1 MEFRI
6 LGPIE
11 AEENGLKLDLGG
23 LRERALLARFLL
35 SANRVVSADRL
46 ADDLWSGSPPPHSMA
61 TLRVYISRLRRALGA
76 RADLLVTQA
85 PGYRLNVAGDEL
97 DAARFESLV
106 RSGEADLA
114 AGRAAA
120 AAGTLRAALSLWRG
134 PALSDVAD
142 LAFAQADAGRL
153 EEARLAALE
162 SRVDADLACG
172 WHASLVAELDGL
184 ASAHPLR
191 ERFTGQRILA
201 LYRCGRQA
209 EALTAYA
216 TLRGRLAEELGIDPT
231 PDLQRLHERILRQD
245 PGLDWR
251 PLVAAV
257 ASAPGSGDA
266 APGMPSAAPG
276 TTAAGTTNAPPRIPT
291 APPGIAEASD
301 PSGSPASAPQ
311 GGAGIG
317 AAQGTA
323 AGGQPVTGYAVPG
336 SAGSASAGS
345 ASAGSASAGSASAG
359 SASAAAGSAAAGNA
373 GLGVTATGP
382 TATGPTAAGPTR
394 GDGTTA
400 PGYPGGGERP
410 AAAYLLGT
418 APLPGLPSE
427 ATSFIGRE
435 AELDTIEELLRLSRL
450 LTLTGPG
457 GSGKSRLALRAGAQ
471 VSGRYGGGVWLVQ
484 LAPIGQPDLVVPTVA
499 LALSVREE
507 PGQTVL
513 DSIVARLRDTE
524 ALLIVDNCEH
534 VIEAA
539 ADTIAALLRSCPRL
553 RILATSQTRLGVP
566 GEASWPVPPL
576 TVPEPETADPRAAAE
591 AESVRL
597 FCDRASLARP
607 GFSLTSQNVAAVGEI
622 CRQLDGIPLAI
633 ELAAARVSALTVAQ
647 LAARLGNRFR
657 LLTGGSRAALPR
669 HRTLEA
675 AIEWSH
681 DLLSETEQV
690 CFRRM
695 AVFAGGCTIDAVE
708 AVCPD
713 EALPL
718 DMVFETV
725 TALIDR
731 SLLTTEERSGS
742 MRYGMLESIHQYA
755 LGRLAA
761 SGEAAALHRRHMAW
775 LLDFAGQADLA
786 GPDQAAW
793 LDLLEADRD
802 NFRAGL
808 EWSLTPPWPGS
819 GTALTRTVPPAGP
832 GHAAQRGRAAPSAG
846 PGHSAQRGQA
856 EPDRSAHPEQAK
868 PDPGAHR
875 GRAAPSAGPDRGTHG
890 GQPPSPGDQAAAL
903 DGPDPEQALALT
915 GALAPF
921 WLVRG
926 PIALARTALDAA
938 LAAAGPEA
946 DTRLRAIALDGA
958 GQLAAVQADHD
969 AQRRYQRESLAIW
982 RELGD
987 DLRVASTLSDL
998 GSAAHFRGEYPLA
1011 QALHAEALEL
1021 AEHTGDAQQTGQAL
1035 SGLGRLALHQGD
1047 LDQATAYYKQSMAK
1061 FAEIGDLRRATLILG
1076 NLGVV
1081 AINSGDLALAE
1092 QRLTEHLDNARRL
1105 GDHKLTSGA
1114 LTNLGLVAYQV
1125 GDLDRAAA
1133 LHQQALE
1140 LSEQLGDRRLAVV
1153 ALGNLGLVA
1162 ARRKNYPA
1170 AAQFHLRSLDLA
1182 EAVGERRSV
1191 AEMLEELAAVE
1202 SAAGN
1207 AARAATLFGASQAI
1221 RQDIGAPIVGS
1232 DQARLNGAR
1241 DAAAAALGEEAFSA
1255 AYQAGL
1261 RMSAEQAVAL
1271 AKDGSWPPTTPAKPA

>member
-11 AEENGLKLDLGG
+11 AEDNELKLDLGG
-23 LRERALLARFLL
+23 LRERALLARLLL

-61 TLRVYISRLRRALGA
+61 TLRVYISRLRRALGV
-76 RADLLVTQA
+76 RADSLVTQA
-85 PGYRLNVAGDEL
+85 PGYRLNVTGDEL
-97 DAARFESLV
+97 DAARFEGLV
-106 RSGEADLA
+106 RTAEADLA
-114 AGRAAA
+114 AGRAEA
-120 AAGTLRAALSLWRG
+120 AAGILRAALGLWRG

-191 ERFTGQRILA
+191 ERLTGQRILA

-216 TLRGRLAEELGIDPT
+216 TLRDRLAEELGIDPT

-251 PLVAAV
+251 LPAPSTGPGAA
-257 ASAPGSGDA
+257 APGAAGPGAAGPGAAGPGAAGPGAAAHAGGDA
-266 APGMPSAAPG
+266 A
-276 TTAAGTTNAPPRIPT
+276 T
-291 APPGIAEASD
+291 
-301 PSGSPASAPQ
+301 
-311 GGAGIG
+311 
-317 AAQGTA
+317 
-323 AGGQPVTGYAVPG
+323 V
-336 SAGSASAGS
+336 
-345 ASAGSASAGSASAG
+345 
-359 SASAAAGSAAAGNA
+359 
-373 GLGVTATGP
+373 
-382 TATGPTAAGPTR
+382 
-394 GDGTTA
+394 TA
-400 PGYPGGGERP
+400 PGHPGGGTEH
-410 AAAYLLGT
+410 AAAHLPGA
-418 APLPGLPSE
+418 APMPGLPTE
-427 ATSFIGRE
+427 TTSFIGRE

-457 GSGKSRLALRAGAQ
+457 GSGKSRLALRAGTQA
-471 VSGRYGGGVWLVQ
+471 SGRYGGAVWQVQ
-484 LAPIGQPDLVVPTVA
+484 LAPIGQSDLVVPTVA
-499 LALSVREE
+499 LALSAREE
-507 PGQTVL
+507 PGQTL
-513 DSIVARLRDTE
+513 LGSIVARLRDTE
-524 ALLIVDNCEH
+524 AMLIVDNCEH
-534 VIEAA
+534 VVEAA

-576 TVPEPETADPRAAAE
+576 TVPEPEPADPQAAAG

-597 FCDRASLARP
+597 FCDRAALARP
-607 GFSLTSQNVAAVGEI
+607 EFRLTAGNVAAVGDI

-657 LLTGGSRAALPR
+657 LLTGGSRAGLPR

-713 EALPL
+713 DALPL
-718 DMVFETV
+718 DVVFETV

-761 SGEAAALHRRHMAW
+761 AGETAALHRRHMAW
-775 LLDFAGQADLA
+775 LLDLAGQADLA

-808 EWSLTPPWPGS
+808 EWSFTPTGPARAAALGQAVPPTGPGS
-819 GTALTRTVPPAGP
+819 SADRGSGADRGRPAAAGRAPAPLGPDP
-832 GHAAQRGRAAPSAG
+832 GHALAPLG
-846 PGHSAQRGQA
+846 
-856 EPDRSAHPEQAK
+856 
-868 PDPGAHR
+868 PDPGHAL
-875 GRAAPSAGPDRGTHG
+875 AP
-890 GQPPSPGDQAAAL
+890 L
-903 DGPDPEQALALT
+903 GPDPGHALALA

-946 DTRLRAIALDGA
+946 DARLRAIALDGA

-969 AQRRYQRESLAIW
+969 AQRGYQQESLAIW
-982 RELGD
+982 QELGD
-987 DLRVASTLSDL
+987 DVRVASTLSDL

-1021 AEHTGDAQQTGQAL
+1021 AERTGDAQQTGQAL

-1047 LDQATAYYKQSMAK
+1047 LDQATAYYTQSMAR

-1125 GDLDRAAA
+1125 GDLDRAAG

-1182 EAVGERRSV
+1182 ESVGERRSV
-1191 AEMLEELAAVE
+1191 AEMLAELAAVE

-1221 RQDIGAPIVGS
+1221 RQDIGAPILGP

-1241 DAAAAALGEEAFSA
+1241 DAAAAALGAAAFSA
-1255 AYQAGL
+1255 AHQAGL

>member
-1 MEFRI
+1 
-6 LGPIE
+6 
-11 AEENGLKLDLGG
+11 
-23 LRERALLARFLL
+23 
-35 SANRVVSADRL
+35 V
-46 ADDLWSGSPPPHSMA
+46 
-61 TLRVYISRLRRALGA
+61 
-76 RADLLVTQA
+76 
-85 PGYRLNVAGDEL
+85 
-97 DAARFESLV
+97 
-106 RSGEADLA
+106 
-114 AGRAAA
+114 
-120 AAGTLRAALSLWRG
+120 
-134 PALSDVAD
+134 
-142 LAFAQADAGRL
+142 
-153 EEARLAALE
+153 
-162 SRVDADLACG
+162 
-172 WHASLVAELDGL
+172 
-184 ASAHPLR
+184 
-191 ERFTGQRILA
+191 
-201 LYRCGRQA
+201 
-209 EALTAYA
+209 
-216 TLRGRLAEELGIDPT
+216 
-231 PDLQRLHERILRQD
+231 
-245 PGLDWR
+245 
-251 PLVAAV
+251 
-257 ASAPGSGDA
+257 
-266 APGMPSAAPG
+266 
-276 TTAAGTTNAPPRIPT
+276 
-291 APPGIAEASD
+291 
-301 PSGSPASAPQ
+301 
-311 GGAGIG
+311 
-317 AAQGTA
+317 
-323 AGGQPVTGYAVPG
+323 
-336 SAGSASAGS
+336 
-345 ASAGSASAGSASAG
+345 
-359 SASAAAGSAAAGNA
+359 
-373 GLGVTATGP
+373 
-382 TATGPTAAGPTR
+382 
-394 GDGTTA
+394 
-400 PGYPGGGERP
+400 
-410 AAAYLLGT
+410 
-418 APLPGLPSE
+418 PLPGLPTE
-427 ATSFIGRE
+427 TTSFIGRE

-457 GSGKSRLALRAGAQ
+457 GSGKSRLALRAGTQ
-471 VSGRYGGGVWLVQ
+471 VSGRYADGVWLIQ
-484 LAPIGQPDLVVPTVA
+484 FAPIGQPDLVVPTVA

-507 PGQTVL
+507 PGQTL
-513 DSIVARLRDTE
+513 LGSIVARLRDTE

-576 TVPEPETADPRAAAE
+576 TVPEPEMADPQAAAE

-597 FCDRASLARP
+597 FCDRAALARP
-607 GFSLTSQNVAAVGEI
+607 GFGLTGENVAAVGEI

-708 AVCPD
+708 TVCPD
-713 EALPL
+713 DALPL
-718 DMVFETV
+718 DVVFETV

-755 LGRLAA
+755 LGRLEA
-761 SGEAAALHRRHMAW
+761 SGEDSALHRQHMAW

-793 LDLLEADRD
+793 LDLLDADRD

-808 EWSLTPPWPGS
+808 EWSLTPAAPGS
-819 GTALTRTVPPAGP
+819 GTAPARAVPTGP
-832 GHAAQRGRAAPSAG
+832 GPHANTGRPLAPAAP
-846 PGHSAQRGQA
+846 
-856 EPDRSAHPEQAK
+856 
-868 PDPGAHR
+868 DP
-875 GRAAPSAGPDRGTHG
+875 APP
-890 GQPPSPGDQAAAL
+890 
-903 DGPDPEQALALT
+903 GPDPEQALALA

-938 LAAAGPEA
+938 LAAAGPGA

-969 AQRRYQRESLAIW
+969 AQRRYQQESLAIW
-982 RELGD
+982 RKLGD

-1021 AEHTGDAQQTGQAL
+1021 AERTGDAQQTGQAL

-1047 LDQATAYYKQSMAK
+1047 LDQATAYYTQSMAK

-1092 QRLTEHLDNARRL
+1092 QRLTKHLDNARRL

-1114 LTNLGLVAYQV
+1114 LTNLGLVAYQA
-1125 GDLDRAAA
+1125 GDLDRAAG

-1140 LSEQLGDRRLAVV
+1140 LSEQLGDLRLAVV

-1182 EAVGERRSV
+1182 ESVGERRSV

-1202 SAAGN
+1202 SAVGN
-1207 AARAATLFGASQAI
+1207 AARAATLFGASQSI
-1221 RQDIGAPIVGS
+1221 RQDIGAPVVGS

-1241 DAAAAALGEEAFSA
+1241 DAAAAALGEAAFGA

>member
-1 MEFRI
+1 VEFRI
-6 LGPIE
+6 LGPVG
-11 AEENGLKLDLGG
+11 AEDNGLKLDLGG
-23 LRERALLARFLL
+23 LRERALLARLLL

-46 ADDLWSGSPPPHSMA
+46 ADDLWSGNPPPHSMA
-61 TLRVYISRLRRALGA
+61 TLRVYISRLRRALGPQA
-76 RADLLVTQA
+76 GALLTQA
-85 PGYRLNVAGDEL
+85 PGYRLNVEDGQL
-97 DAARFESLV
+97 DAARFERLV
-106 RSGEADLA
+106 SEGGADLA
-114 AGRAAA
+114 AGRAEAA
-120 AAGTLRAALSLWRG
+120 AVTLRDALGLWRG

-142 LAFAQADAGRL
+142 LPFAQPDAGRL
-153 EEARLAALE
+153 EEARLTALE
-162 SRVDADLACG
+162 NRVAADLACG
-172 WHASLVAELDGL
+172 RHASLVAELDSL
-184 ASAHPLR
+184 AAAHPLR
-191 ERFTGQRILA
+191 ERLTGQRILA

-209 EALTAYA
+209 EALSAYA
-216 TLRGRLAEELGIDPT
+216 ALRGRLAEELGIDPT

-245 PGLDWR
+245 PGLDWPPAR
-251 PLVAAV
+251 AGDGTAADG
-257 ASAPGSGDA
+257 AGQGGA
-266 APGMPSAAPG
+266 APGPARHPDTAHPG
-276 TTAAGTTNAPPRIPT
+276 TAHP
-291 APPGIAEASD
+291 
-301 PSGSPASAPQ
+301 
-311 GGAGIG
+311 
-317 AAQGTA
+317 GTA
-323 AGGQPVTGYAVPG
+323 HP
-336 SAGSASAGS
+336 
-345 ASAGSASAGSASAG
+345 
-359 SASAAAGSAAAGNA
+359 
-373 GLGVTATGP
+373 
-382 TATGPTAAGPTR
+382 
-394 GDGTTA
+394 
-400 PGYPGGGERP
+400 
-410 AAAYLLGT
+410 GT
-418 APLPGLPSE
+418 AHPGTAHPGTAHPGTAHPGTAHPDALPPPGLPTE
-427 ATSFIGRE
+427 TTSFVGRE
-435 AELDTIEELLRLSRL
+435 AELDTIGELLRLSRL

-471 VSGRYGGGVWLVQ
+471 EPGRYAGGVWLVQ

-499 LALSVREE
+499 LALSAREE
-507 PGQTVL
+507 PGQTL
-513 DSIVARLRDTE
+513 LGSIAARLRDAE

-539 ADTIAALLRSCPRL
+539 ADTIAALMRSCPRL

-576 TVPEPETADPRAAAE
+576 TVPEPELADPGAAAE

-597 FCDRASLARP
+597 FCDRAALARP
-607 GFSLTSQNVAAVGEI
+607 GFSLTAGNVAAVSDI

-633 ELAAARVSALTVAQ
+633 ELAAARVSALTAAQ

-657 LLTGGSRAALPR
+657 LLTGGSRAGLPR

-708 AVCPD
+708 AICPD
-713 EALPL
+713 EGLPL
-718 DMVFETV
+718 DVVFETV

-761 SGEAAALHRRHMAW
+761 AGEAAVLHRRHLAW

-793 LDLLEADRD
+793 LDLLEAERD
-802 NFRAGL
+802 NFRTGL
-808 EWSLTPPWPGS
+808 EWSLQPP
-819 GTALTRTVPPAGP
+819 
-832 GHAAQRGRAAPSAG
+832 
-846 PGHSAQRGQA
+846 
-856 EPDRSAHPEQAK
+856 
-868 PDPGAHR
+868 
-875 GRAAPSAGPDRGTHG
+875 GPDACDD
-890 GQPPSPGDQAAAL
+890 PSR
-903 DGPDPEQALALT
+903 ALALA

-926 PIALARTALDAA
+926 PIALGRTALDAA
-938 LAAAGPEA
+938 LAAAEPGA
-946 DTRLRAIALDGA
+946 GQRLRAIALDGA
-958 GQLAAVQADHD
+958 GQLASVQTDTD
-969 AQRRYQRESLAIW
+969 AQRAYQQESLAIW

-987 DLRVASTLSDL
+987 DARVASTLSDL

-1011 QALHAEALEL
+1011 QALYTEALGL
-1021 AEHTGDAQQTGQAL
+1021 AERTGDAHRTGQAL

-1047 LDQATAYYKQSMAK
+1047 LDKATGYYTQSMAR
-1061 FAEIGDLRRATLILG
+1061 FREIGDLRRATLILG

-1081 AINSGDLALAE
+1081 AINSGDLALAG
-1092 QRLTEHLDNARRL
+1092 QRLTEHLENARRL

-1114 LTNLGLVAYQV
+1114 LTNLGLVAYQA
-1125 GDLDRAAA
+1125 GDLDRAAT

-1140 LSEQLGDRRLAVV
+1140 LSEQLGDRRLVVV

-1207 AARAATLFGASQAI
+1207 AGRAATLFGASQAI
-1221 RQDIGAPIVGS
+1221 RQDIGAPILGP

-1241 DAAAAALGEEAFSA
+1241 DAAAAALGAEAFA
-1255 AYQAGL
+1255 AAHQAGL
-1261 RMSAEQAVAL
+1261 GMSAGQAVAL
-1271 AKDGSWPPTTPAKPA
+1271 AKDGSWPPMTPAKPTTRQ

>member
-1 MEFRI
+1 M
-6 LGPIE
+6 
-11 AEENGLKLDLGG
+11 
-23 LRERALLARFLL
+23 
-35 SANRVVSADRL
+35 
-46 ADDLWSGSPPPHSMA
+46 
-61 TLRVYISRLRRALGA
+61 
-76 RADLLVTQA
+76 
-85 PGYRLNVAGDEL
+85 
-97 DAARFESLV
+97 
-106 RSGEADLA
+106 
-114 AGRAAA
+114 
-120 AAGTLRAALSLWRG
+120 
-134 PALSDVAD
+134 
-142 LAFAQADAGRL
+142 
-153 EEARLAALE
+153 
-162 SRVDADLACG
+162 
-172 WHASLVAELDGL
+172 
-184 ASAHPLR
+184 
-191 ERFTGQRILA
+191 
-201 LYRCGRQA
+201 
-209 EALTAYA
+209 
-216 TLRGRLAEELGIDPT
+216 
-231 PDLQRLHERILRQD
+231 
-245 PGLDWR
+245 
-251 PLVAAV
+251 
-257 ASAPGSGDA
+257 
-266 APGMPSAAPG
+266 
-276 TTAAGTTNAPPRIPT
+276 
-291 APPGIAEASD
+291 
-301 PSGSPASAPQ
+301 
-311 GGAGIG
+311 
-317 AAQGTA
+317 
-323 AGGQPVTGYAVPG
+323 
-336 SAGSASAGS
+336 
-345 ASAGSASAGSASAG
+345 
-359 SASAAAGSAAAGNA
+359 
-373 GLGVTATGP
+373 
-382 TATGPTAAGPTR
+382 
-394 GDGTTA
+394 
-400 PGYPGGGERP
+400 
-410 AAAYLLGT
+410 
-418 APLPGLPSE
+418 
-427 ATSFIGRE
+427 
-435 AELDTIEELLRLSRL
+435 
-450 LTLTGPG
+450 
-457 GSGKSRLALRAGAQ
+457 
-471 VSGRYGGGVWLVQ
+471 WLVQ
-484 LAPIGQPDLVVPTVA
+484 LAPIGQPDLVVPTVG
-499 LALSVREE
+499 LALSAREE
-507 PGQTVL
+507 PGQTLL
-513 DSIVARLRDTE
+513 DSIVARLRDIE

-576 TVPEPETADPRAAAE
+576 TVPEPEMADPRAAGE

-597 FCDRASLARP
+597 FCDRAALARP
-607 GFSLTSQNVAAVGEI
+607 GFGLTAGNVAAVGEI

-657 LLTGGSRAALPR
+657 LLTGGSRASLPR

-690 CFRRM
+690 CFRRV

-713 EALPL
+713 DALPL
-718 DMVFETV
+718 DVVFETV

-761 SGEAAALHRRHMAW
+761 AGEAAALHRRHMDW
-775 LLDFAGQADLA
+775 LLDFARQADLA

-808 EWSLTPPWPGS
+808 EWSLTPAAGLAQPRAAALRRPQTGHRAGRA
-819 GTALTRTVPPAGP
+819 GTQAGP
-832 GHAAQRGRAAPSAG
+832 APVG
-846 PGHSAQRGQA
+846 
-856 EPDRSAHPEQAK
+856 
-868 PDPGAHR
+868 PDPG
-875 GRAAPSAGPDRGTHG
+875 
-890 GQPPSPGDQAAAL
+890 
-903 DGPDPEQALALT
+903 QALALA

-938 LAAAGPEA
+938 LAAAGPAA
-946 DTRLRAIALDGA
+946 DRRLRAIALDGA

-969 AQRRYQRESLAIW
+969 AQRGYQQESLAIW

-987 DLRVASTLSDL
+987 DARVASTLSDL

-1021 AEHTGDAQQTGQAL
+1021 AERTGDAQQTGQAL

-1047 LDQATAYYKQSMAK
+1047 LDQATAYYTQSMAR
-1061 FAEIGDLRRATLILG
+1061 FAAIGDLRRATLILG

-1092 QRLTEHLDNARRL
+1092 KRLTEHLDNARRL

-1114 LTNLGLVAYQV
+1114 LTNLGLVAYQA
-1125 GDLDRAAA
+1125 GDLDRAAG

-1162 ARRKNYPA
+1162 ARRQNYPA
-1170 AAQFHLRSLDLA
+1170 ATQFHLRSLDLA
-1182 EAVGERRSV
+1182 ESVGERRSV

-1221 RQDIGAPIVGS
+1221 RQDIGAPILGP

-1255 AYQAGL
+1255 AHQAGL
-1261 RMSAEQAVAL
+1261 RMSAGQAVAL
-1271 AKDGSWPPTTPAKPA
+1271 AKDGSWPPMTPAKPA

>member
-1 MEFRI
+1 
-6 LGPIE
+6 
-11 AEENGLKLDLGG
+11 
-23 LRERALLARFLL
+23 
-35 SANRVVSADRL
+35 
-46 ADDLWSGSPPPHSMA
+46 MA

-76 RADLLVTQA
+76 RAGVLVTQA
-85 PGYRLNVAGDEL
+85 PGYRLNVTGDEL
-97 DAARFESLV
+97 DAGRFEGLV
-106 RSGEADLA
+106 RSAEADLA
-114 AGRAAA
+114 TGQAQA
-120 AAGTLRAALSLWRG
+120 AAGMLRAALGLWRG

-184 ASAHPLR
+184 SSAHPLR
-191 ERFTGQRILA
+191 ERLTGQRILA

-216 TLRGRLAEELGIDPT
+216 TLRDRLAEELGIDPT
-231 PDLQRLHERILRQD
+231 PDLKRLHERILRQD
-245 PGLDWR
+245 PRLDWR
-251 PLVAAV
+251 PAGTLPGAADG
-257 ASAPGSGDA
+257 AGILPGAADDMADDA
-266 APGMPSAAPG
+266 AAGD
-276 TTAAGTTNAPPRIPT
+276 TAAGHTAASGRGIAAGHDTAGHGTAAHDTAGHGTIADTSASPEAGAATAGLGMSGPVGTGEAAAAPVPKPSRGNTEPAAAHPPT
-291 APPGIAEASD
+291 AAYP
-301 PSGSPASAPQ
+301 PASAP
-311 GGAGIG
+311 
-317 AAQGTA
+317 
-323 AGGQPVTGYAVPG
+323 PPE
-336 SAGSASAGS
+336 
-345 ASAGSASAGSASAG
+345 
-359 SASAAAGSAAAGNA
+359 
-373 GLGVTATGP
+373 LP
-382 TATGPTAAGPTR
+382 TET
-394 GDGTTA
+394 
-400 PGYPGGGERP
+400 
-410 AAAYLLGT
+410 
-418 APLPGLPSE
+418 
-427 ATSFIGRE
+427 TSFVGRE

-457 GSGKSRLALRAGAQ
+457 GSGKSRLALRAGGQA
-471 VSGRYGGGVWLVQ
+471 SGRYDGGVWLVQ
-484 LAPIGQPDLVVPTVA
+484 LAPIGQPDLVVPTIG
-499 LALSVREE
+499 LALSAREE
-507 PGQTVL
+507 PGQTLL
-513 DSIVARLRDTE
+513 DSIVTRLRDIE

-553 RILATSQTRLGVP
+553 RILATSQTRLGLP

-576 TVPEPETADPRAAAE
+576 TVPEPEMADPRAAGE

-597 FCDRASLARP
+597 FCDRAALARP
-607 GFSLTSQNVAAVGEI
+607 GFGLTAGNVAAVGEI

-657 LLTGGSRAALPR
+657 LLTGGSRASLPR

-690 CFRRM
+690 CFRRV

-713 EALPL
+713 DALPL
-718 DMVFETV
+718 DVVFETV

-761 SGEAAALHRRHMAW
+761 AGEAAALHRRHMDW

-808 EWSLTPPWPGS
+808 EWSL
-819 GTALTRTVPPAGP
+819 APAGP
-832 GHAAQRGRAAPSAG
+832 G
-846 PGHSAQRGQA
+846 PGATSAQTTT
-856 EPDRSAHPEQAK
+856 SAR
-868 PDPGAHR
+868 PDPGAPL
-875 GRAAPSAGPDRGTHG
+875 AQATAPTGPDPRQAPVTAGPDPR
-890 GQPPSPGDQAAAL
+890 
-903 DGPDPEQALALT
+903 QALGLA

-938 LAAAGPEA
+938 LAAAGPAA
-946 DTRLRAIALDGA
+946 DRRLRAIALDGA

-969 AQRRYQRESLAIW
+969 AQRGYQQESLAIW

-987 DLRVASTLSDL
+987 DARVASTLSDL

-1021 AEHTGDAQQTGQAL
+1021 AERTGDAQQTGQAL

-1047 LDQATAYYKQSMAK
+1047 LDQATAYYTQSMAR
-1061 FAEIGDLRRATLILG
+1061 FAAIGDLRRATLILG

-1092 QRLTEHLDNARRL
+1092 KRLTEHLDNARRL

-1114 LTNLGLVAYQV
+1114 LTNLGLVAYQA
-1125 GDLDRAAA
+1125 GDLDRAAG

-1162 ARRKNYPA
+1162 ARRQNYPA
-1170 AAQFHLRSLDLA
+1170 AMQFHLRSLVLA
-1182 EAVGERRSV
+1182 ESVGERRSV

-1207 AARAATLFGASQAI
+1207 ATRAATLFGASQAI
-1221 RQDIGAPIVGS
+1221 RQDIGAPILGP

-1241 DAAAAALGEEAFSA
+1241 DAAAAALGEETFSA
-1255 AYQAGL
+1255 AHQAGL
-1261 RMSAEQAVAL
+1261 RMSAGQAVAL
-1271 AKDGSWPPTTPAKPA
+1271 AKDGSWPPMTPAKQA

>member
-1 MEFRI
+1 VEFRI

-11 AEENGLKLDLGG
+11 ADDNGLKLDLGG
-23 LRERALLARFLL
+23 LRERALLARLLL

-76 RADLLVTQA
+76 RADVLVTQA
-85 PGYRLNVAGDEL
+85 PGYRLNVTGDEL
-97 DAARFESLV
+97 DAVRFESLV
-106 RSGEADLA
+106 RSAEADLA
-114 AGRAAA
+114 AGQAQA
-120 AAGTLRAALSLWRG
+120 AAGMLRAALGLWRG

-184 ASAHPLR
+184 SSAHPLR
-191 ERFTGQRILA
+191 ERLTGQRILA

-216 TLRGRLAEELGIDPT
+216 TLRDRLAEELGIDPT

-245 PGLDWR
+245 PRLDWR
-251 PLVAAV
+251 PAGPAHAA
-257 ASAPGSGDA
+257 APAAAHALPGAADDAAAWDTAAGHTA
-266 APGMPSAAPG
+266 APGPSTVAGHDTAGHGTITDASASPEAGAATAGLGTTGPVGTEAAAAAPV
-276 TTAAGTTNAPPRIPT
+276 
-291 APPGIAEASD
+291 PG
-301 PSGSPASAPQ
+301 PSGGNTEPAAARPPTGAYPPASALP
-311 GGAGIG
+311 
-317 AAQGTA
+317 
-323 AGGQPVTGYAVPG
+323 PE
-336 SAGSASAGS
+336 
-345 ASAGSASAGSASAG
+345 
-359 SASAAAGSAAAGNA
+359 
-373 GLGVTATGP
+373 LP
-382 TATGPTAAGPTR
+382 TET
-394 GDGTTA
+394 
-400 PGYPGGGERP
+400 
-410 AAAYLLGT
+410 
-418 APLPGLPSE
+418 
-427 ATSFIGRE
+427 TSFIGRE

-457 GSGKSRLALRAGAQ
+457 GSGKSRLALRAAGQA
-471 VSGRYGGGVWLVQ
+471 SGRYDGGVWLIQ
-484 LAPIGQPDLVVPTVA
+484 LAPIGQPDLVVPSIG
-499 LALSVREE
+499 LALSAREE
-507 PGQTVL
+507 PGQTLL
-513 DSIVARLRDTE
+513 DSIVARLRDIE

-576 TVPEPETADPRAAAE
+576 TVPEPEMADPRAAGE

-597 FCDRASLARP
+597 FCDRAALARP
-607 GFSLTSQNVAAVGEI
+607 GFGLTAGNVGAVGEI

-657 LLTGGSRAALPR
+657 LLTGGSRASLPR

-690 CFRRM
+690 CFRRV

-713 EALPL
+713 DALPL
-718 DMVFETV
+718 DVVFETV

-761 SGEAAALHRRHMAW
+761 AGEAAALHRRHMDW
-775 LLDFAGQADLA
+775 LLGFARQADLA

-808 EWSLTPPWPGS
+808 EWSLTP
-819 GTALTRTVPPAGP
+819 AGP
-832 GHAAQRGRAAPSAG
+832 GLGAA
-846 PGHSAQRGQA
+846 SAQTTT
-856 EPDRSAHPEQAK
+856 SAR
-868 PDPGAHR
+868 PDPGAPL
-875 GRAAPSAGPDRGTHG
+875 APATPT
-890 GQPPSPGDQAAAL
+890 PAPV
-903 DGPDPEQALALT
+903 GPDPGQALALA

-946 DTRLRAIALDGA
+946 DRRLRAIALDGA

-969 AQRRYQRESLAIW
+969 AQRGYQQESLAIW
-982 RELGD
+982 RDLGD
-987 DLRVASTLSDL
+987 DARVASTLSDL

-1021 AEHTGDAQQTGQAL
+1021 AERTGDAQQTGQAL

-1047 LDQATAYYKQSMAK
+1047 LDQATAYYTQSMAR
-1061 FAEIGDLRRATLILG
+1061 FAAIGDLRRATLILG

-1092 QRLTEHLDNARRL
+1092 KRLTEHLDNARRL

-1114 LTNLGLVAYQV
+1114 LTNLGLVAYQA
-1125 GDLDRAAA
+1125 GDLDRAAG

-1162 ARRKNYPA
+1162 ARRQNYPA
-1170 AAQFHLRSLDLA
+1170 AMQFHLRSLDLA
-1182 EAVGERRSV
+1182 ESVGERRSV

-1221 RQDIGAPIVGS
+1221 RQDIGAPILGP

-1255 AYQAGL
+1255 AHQAGL
-1261 RMSAEQAVAL
+1261 RMSAGQAVAL
-1271 AKDGSWPPTTPAKPA
+1271 AKDGSWPPMTPAKPA